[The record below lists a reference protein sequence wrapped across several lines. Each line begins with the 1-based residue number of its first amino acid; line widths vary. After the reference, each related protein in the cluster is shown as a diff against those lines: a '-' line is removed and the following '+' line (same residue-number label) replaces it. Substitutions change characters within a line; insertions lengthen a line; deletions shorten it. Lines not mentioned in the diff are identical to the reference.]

1 MKITEGAGVETG
13 IEEEPASLFS
23 LREERGNRRVLR
35 KAGGP
40 GVLGAAQIFRALF
53 LLALFSAI
61 GGGGETRAQTQTV
74 ARVAVLPFRIYALE
88 AEKTQ
93 AWAWTKIILP
103 AITADLSR
111 DERVV
116 LVPEDRVEQAL
127 KKAGNPEI
135 DETVAR
141 EIGREIDA
149 DFVILGSLTQIDGAI
164 SVDARVVDPDQP
176 GIQAS
181 AFGQAGKPE
190 ELPEVMTRVSRE
202 IRVKALREELITHI
216 GIEGTRAIEESAV
229 RAVVKMKPGDVLS
242 PRALREDVKSIYQLG
257 YFQDVRA
264 EKRDWGRGKAIFFV
278 VEEKPVIREIK
289 FSGNKAL
296 KTSDLLEA
304 IDLRT
309 KTILNLNA
317 IKENE
322 NKILKKYREEAYY
335 NAEVASALETPRK
348 GDVVVQFKI
357 KEGAKVRI
365 RKIGFLGNLHFS
377 DSTLKGLLPE
387 TREENWL
394 SWILKTGIYKEE
406 ILERDL
412 DAILA
417 FYFTK
422 GFLEVKV
429 GKPQVQFAP
438 TGIIIEIPI
447 DEGRQ
452 FRIAKVDIQGDL
464 IAPKQELL
472 DLVRVQVGEIMNRER
487 VRDSVTRLTERY
499 ADQGYAF
506 VDVNPITV
514 PHPQKNIAD
523 ITFDIRQGS
532 KVFFERITVSGNV
545 KTRDKVIRRELSILE
560 GELYSLTAL
569 KRSRDALNALGYFK
583 EANIN
588 TKKGSGDDKMVAEI
602 QVEEAPTGAFSVG
615 AGYSSIDKLMAI
627 FSVSQTNLFGRG
639 QKLFLSAQLGSISQ
653 YYNVGFTDPYLF
665 DTPLSFTFDL
675 YNTKRD
681 YTDYVVA
688 RLGGAVR
695 FGYPIFELVRGFL
708 GYKYEKDDVTDIVP
722 NASQTI
728 KDAAGISTTSM
739 ISLSVRRDTRN
750 HYFDPTA
757 GSDLIGLVD
766 FAGGPLGGSNY
777 FSRYGAEGRYF
788 YTPIRWLTI
797 MTRARI
803 GYIQAFEGK
812 EIPLQ
817 ERYRLGGMSTVR
829 GFEAWSIGP
838 KAENGEVIGGDK
850 ELLFNFE
857 LVFPIAQEIKLKG
870 VLFFDA
876 GNAWD
881 VGEPYSLTDLRTS
894 AGFGLRWVSPVGP
907 IRVEWGYNLNPK
919 PGEKESAWDFAIGTF
934 F

>member
-1 MKITEGAGVETG
+1 MKITEGARVETG
-13 IEEEPASLFS
+13 KREKPSPRVCLCKGERNGRASH
-23 LREERGNRRVLR
+23 
-35 KAGGP
+35 KAGAP
-40 GVLGAAQIFRALF
+40 LCLPPRWFWRAFL
-53 LLALFSAI
+53 LLALVLTF
-61 GGGGETRAQTQTV
+61 GEGGEAGAQTKTV
-74 ARVAVLPFRIYALE
+74 TRVGLLPFRIYAQD
-88 AEKTQ
+88 AEKIQ
-93 AWAWTKIILP
+93 GWAWTKVILP
-103 AITADLSR
+103 TITSDLSK

-116 LVPEDRVEQAL
+116 LIPEDRIEQAL
-127 KKAGNPEI
+127 RKAGNPEI

-149 DFVILGSLTQIDGAI
+149 DLMILGSITQIDGAI

-176 GIQAS
+176 GILAS

-190 ELPEVMTRVSRE
+190 DFPEVMARVGRE
-202 IRVKALREELITHI
+202 IRVKALKEELITHVA
-216 GIEGTRAIEESAV
+216 IEGTRAIEESAV
-229 RAVVKMKPGDVLS
+229 MAVVKMKPGEALS

-278 VEEKPVIREIK
+278 VEEKPVIREIR
-289 FSGNKAL
+289 FSGNKEI

-304 IDLRT
+304 IDLKA
-309 KTILNLNA
+309 KTILNPNA
-317 IKENE
+317 LKENE

-335 NAEVASALETPRK
+335 NAEVVSELETPRK
-348 GDVVVQFKI
+348 GDVAVHFKI

-365 RKIGFLGNLHFS
+365 KKIAFSGNLHFS

-387 TREENWL
+387 TREKDWL

-422 GFLEVKV
+422 GFLEVKI
-429 GKPQVQFAP
+429 GKPQVLFAAD
-438 TGIIIEIPI
+438 GITIQIPV

-452 FRIAKVDIQGDL
+452 FRIGKVDIQGDL

-472 DLVRVQVGEIMNRER
+472 ELVGVRVGEIMNRER
-487 VRDSVTRLTERY
+487 VRDSVVRLTDRY

-506 VDVNPITV
+506 VDVNPINV
-514 PHPQKNIAD
+514 PHPQKSIVD
-523 ITFDIRQGS
+523 ITFDIRQGN
-532 KVFFERITVSGNV
+532 KVFFERITISGNV
-545 KTRDKVIRRELSILE
+545 KTRDKVIRRELRILE

-569 KRSRDALNALGYFK
+569 KRSRDSLNALGFFK

-602 QVEEAPTGAFSVG
+602 QVEEAPTGSFSVG

-627 FSVSQTNLFGRG
+627 FSVNQSNLFGRG
-639 QKLFLSAQLGSISQ
+639 QKLYLSASLGSISQ

-665 DTPLSFTFDL
+665 DTPLSFSADL

-681 YTDYVVA
+681 YTDYIVA

-708 GYKYEKDDVTDIVP
+708 GYKYEKDDVTDIAA
-722 NASQTI
+722 NASQI
-728 KDAAGISTTSM
+728 IQDSAGITTTSM
-739 ISLSVRRDTRN
+739 ISLSARRDTRN

-757 GSDLIGLVD
+757 GSDLILLFD
-766 FAGGPLGGSNY
+766 YAGGPLGGTND
-777 FSRYGAEGRYF
+777 FTRYGAEGKYF

-803 GYIQAFEGK
+803 GYIQAFGGQ

-870 VLFFDA
+870 VVFFDA

-881 VGEPYSLTDLRTS
+881 VGVPYNLTDLRTS
-894 AGFGLRWVSPVGP
+894 VGFGLRWISPVGP
-907 IRVEWGYNLNPK
+907 IRVEWGYNLNPQ
-919 PGEKESAWDFAIGTF
+919 PGEKQSAWDFAIGTF